1 MGVGWLQDGLQSPKS
16 GGGKS
21 YLPGRYQ
28 DFEKMMLRATGLSHG
43 MLFLLTP
50 PFADPPPSTRL
61 KVSTPEGAAYLS
73 LDGSRDWVLR
83 LSHLSPHGFFFSVSQ
98 QPKWGRGSV
107 NCLIFIERGNNSQ
120 QNFSLTPTSEIKI
133 HAGLHLGPLNHIE
146 DQVSTIALQEW
157 NAEYAELFL
166 GLPLD
171 EGLGVKIH
179 QHKARGESNMMRQ
192 SRPTRGSVKRQR
204 ALVRKSR
211 WHPA

>member
-1 MGVGWLQDGLQSPKS
+1 MAHSRICSQLCAIQVALLILAGWLTHLGVGWLQDGLQSPKS

-50 PFADPPPSTRL
+50 RFADPPPSTRL

-73 LDGSRDWVLR
+73 FDGSRDWVLR

-107 NCLIFIERGNNSQ
+107 NCLIFIVREEI
-120 QNFSLTPTSEIKI
+120 TPSKTF
-133 HAGLHLGPLNHIE
+133 P
-146 DQVSTIALQEW
+146 
-157 NAEYAELFL
+157 
-166 GLPLD
+166 
-171 EGLGVKIH
+171 
-179 QHKARGESNMMRQ
+179 
-192 SRPTRGSVKRQR
+192 
-204 ALVRKSR
+204 
-211 WHPA
+211 